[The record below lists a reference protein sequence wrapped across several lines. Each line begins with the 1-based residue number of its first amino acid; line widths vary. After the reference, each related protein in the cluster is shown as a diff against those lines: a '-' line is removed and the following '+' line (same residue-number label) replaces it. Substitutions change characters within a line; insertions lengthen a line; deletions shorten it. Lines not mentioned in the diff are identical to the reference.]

1 MLNSAPMDRSLIARY
16 DGRVPRYTSYPTA
29 PHFHE
34 GVDAGAYA
42 GWLAA
47 LPEEAP
53 LSLYLH
59 VPFCDT
65 LCWFCGCHTT
75 VVNRP
80 EPVSAYLEVLQA
92 EIDLVGRTIGGWR
105 RVVHL
110 HLGGGS
116 PTMLRP
122 DEVERLFAALG
133 RRFDLDPAGEIAVE
147 IDPRGLAR
155 ETVEALGRAG
165 LNRASIGVQA
175 LDPKVQAAVNRI
187 QPFKATARAVEWLR
201 AAGVRGVNMD
211 LMYGLPHQ
219 TTAGTAE
226 TMRRILDLAPDR
238 VALFGYAHVPWM
250 KRHQRLIDEAALPGA
265 ESRWR
270 QFEAAAAELD
280 AAGYVRIGLDHF
292 ARPDDGLARAW
303 RAGRLRRNFQGY
315 TENQADALIG
325 LGASAIGEL
334 PQGYVQNVVRTPD
347 YAEAVRTGRLATARG
362 VMLGDEDRLRRAV
375 IERLMCDMTV
385 DLEAVCAR
393 HGFAPE
399 TLSGELES
407 LDPMRT
413 DGVVAVDGWHVT
425 VAEAARPLLRTVC
438 AAFDA
443 YLAPD
448 ETRHARAV

>member
-1 MLNSAPMDRSLIARY
+1 MDRSLIAKY

-34 GVDAGAYA
+34 GVDTETYA
-42 GWLAA
+42 RWLAA
-47 LPEEAP
+47 LPDEAP

-80 EPVSAYLEVLQA
+80 EPVSAYLEVLLA
-92 EIDLVGRTIGGWR
+92 EIDLVGAAIGGPR

-116 PTMLRP
+116 PTMLHP
-122 DEVERLFAALG
+122 AEVERLFAAL
-133 RRFDLDPAGEIAVE
+133 RARFELDPAGEIAIEV
-147 IDPRGLAR
+147 DPRGLSR

-175 LDPKVQAAVNRI
+175 LDPKVQAAVNRT
-187 QPFKATARAVEWLR
+187 QPFEATARAIEWLR

-219 TTAGTAE
+219 TVDGTAE
-226 TMRRILDLAPDR
+226 TMRRILSLAPDR

-250 KRHQRLIDEAALPGA
+250 KRHQRLIDEAALPDA

-315 TENQADALIG
+315 TDDQARALIG

-334 PQGYVQNVVRTPD
+334 PQGYVQNIVRTPD
-347 YAEAVRTGRLATARG
+347 YAEAVRNGRLATARG

-375 IERLMCDMTV
+375 IERLMCDMAV

-393 HGFAPE
+393 HGAAPE
-399 TLSGELES
+399 VFTAELES
-407 LDPMRT
+407 LAPMRA
-413 DGVVAVDGWHVT
+413 DGVVAVDGWRIS

-443 YLAPD
+443 YLVAG
-448 ETRHARAV
+448 ETRHALAV